1 MPSARANINPDL
13 LTFSR
18 ERIGY
23 DIPAIAEKLRVNE
36 EKWLKWEQ
44 GEEKPT
50 TNQLIRI
57 AGYLDRTPAFFYLN
71 NQPNE
76 EKPFSEFR
84 TINNEILESGS
95 PKLIRAIREA
105 KRNRM
110 TLIDLYE
117 DQNKR
122 PVQIP
127 VLDPAEDIRVQ
138 ATKVREWVGMSMGT
152 QKSWRSSSEALTQW
166 KNCIEVKDIYV
177 VQFPFVDVEE
187 CRGFAIAE
195 DIVPI
200 IGINSKDSYNAR
212 IFTIIHELAH
222 VLFRDSVLI
231 NDSLAGYFNSGRKL
245 EQTCNRLAAEILVPA
260 DELRLEFDDTKNTFR
275 EIKRLSRRFRVSGY
289 VLLIR
294 LRTEKLITEGMF
306 RDLRSKFTFYD
317 SSGKGSEGGD
327 PYYNQIVRKGKLYL
341 KTAFQSYF
349 DDQINVAELANLTG
363 WKVPNLNELAAK
375 TFGWPEEG
383 RYV

>member
-1 MPSARANINPDL
+1 MPSAKANINPDL

-18 ERIGY
+18 ERFGY
-23 DIPAIAEKLRVNE
+23 DIPAIAGKLRVKE
-36 EKWLKWEQ
+36 EKWVQWEK

-50 TNQLIRI
+50 TNQLIQF

-71 NQPNE
+71 NQPVE
-76 EKPFSEFR
+76 EMPFSEFR
-84 TINNEILESGS
+84 TINNKMLETGS

-127 VLDPAEDIRVQ
+127 VLDPSEDIRVQ
-138 ATKVREWVGMSMGT
+138 AMKVREWLGMLMDT

-166 KNCIEVKDIYV
+166 KNCIEEKDIYV
-177 VQFPFVDVEE
+177 VQFPFVDVDE

-212 IFTIIHELAH
+212 IFTLIHELVH
-222 VLFRDSVLI
+222 ILFRDSVRI
-231 NDSLAGYFNSGRKL
+231 NDSLSEYFNSGRKL

-260 DELRLEFDDTKNTFR
+260 EELRFEFDDTK
-275 EIKRLSRRFRVSGY
+275 KLS
-289 VLLIR
+289 
-294 LRTEKLITEGMF
+294 EKLRG
-306 RDLRSKFTFYD
+306 
-317 SSGKGSEGGD
+317 
-327 PYYNQIVRKGKLYL
+327 
-341 KTAFQSYF
+341 
-349 DDQINVAELANLTG
+349 
-363 WKVPNLNELAAK
+363 
-375 TFGWPEEG
+375 
-383 RYV
+383 